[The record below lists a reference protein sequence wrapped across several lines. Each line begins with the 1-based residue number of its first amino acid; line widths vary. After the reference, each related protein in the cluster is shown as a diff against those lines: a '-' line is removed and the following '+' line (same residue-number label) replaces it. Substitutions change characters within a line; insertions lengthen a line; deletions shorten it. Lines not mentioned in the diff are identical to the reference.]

1 MDSSEEQFLSDV
13 HMTRVVHCDDET
25 GLQLTRFMFSTI
37 PSDLASDSSSSVSLG
52 DDDEC
57 TVSDDTD
64 MELPRSGE
72 DRKGF
77 YEEVITIYHSMS
89 TNLSQVG
96 LQVWRGALI
105 MCDFVLHNSDAF
117 KEERVL
123 ELGSGTGLTGI
134 ILAQH
139 SQHVT
144 CSDTGSEV
152 LSVCRKNLNA
162 NERLIKCPVNVV
174 DLNWHATDESES
186 LLTNNELPTCIVAC
200 DCVYDTDSTDDLFR
214 LIFRIMKRV
223 CDNQSQEDKTTPI
236 TTYVSLEKR
245 INFSL
250 HDKCVVAHE
259 YDNFKSC
266 LAEICE
272 ASLDGYQL
280 GVYQINLEDIPKSF
294 SYERVKQLELWKII
308 AERR

>member
-13 HMTRVVHCDDET
+13 HMTKVVCHCDDAT
-25 GLQLTRFMFSTI
+25 GLKLTRFIFSTI
-37 PSDLASDSSSSVSLG
+37 PSDLANESSTLSL
-52 DDDEC
+52 DDDNC
-57 TVSDDTD
+57 DISDDTD
-64 MELPRSGE
+64 LELRRSGE
-72 DRKGF
+72 DRKDF

-117 KEERVL
+117 REQRVL

-139 SQHVT
+139 SQCVT

-152 LSVCRKNLNA
+152 LSVCRKNLSA

-174 DLNWHATDESES
+174 NLDWHAIDQTESVLTD
-186 LLTNNELPTCIVAC
+186 TELPTCIVAC
-200 DCVYDTDSTDDLFR
+200 DCVYDIGSTDDLFR
-214 LIFRIMKRV
+214 LILLIMKRV
-223 CDNQSQEDKTTPI
+223 CDNQSHKDKTTPI
-236 TTYVSLEKR
+236 TTYISLEKR

-266 LAEICE
+266 LAELCE

-280 GVYQINLEDIPKSF
+280 CAYQINLEDIPKRF
-294 SYERVKQLELWKII
+294 SYERVKQLELWKIV
-308 AERR
+308 AEER